1 MDNNEHEIP
10 QKAKAS
16 KAKTIGIVILII
28 VALPLLFF
36 GTCILLLNGSFN

>member
-1 MDNNEHEIP
+1 MDNNEHEVP
-10 QKAKAS
+10 QKSKTN